1 MLKKI
6 LLGLLAVLVIL
17 QFIRPEKNN
26 SKDNT
31 YHISTAYEVPAE
43 VEDLLAVACNDCH
56 TNETRYPWYSNVQ
69 PVGWWLDHHVE
80 EGKEHLNFSAFTNR
94 RIAVQNHKLE
104 ELIEEVEE
112 HKMPM
117 DEYTYLGMHPEADLS
132 DAQRQVLMDWAKS
145 QMDMLKA
152 KYPADSLV
160 LRRRKQQASH

>member
-6 LLGLLAVLVIL
+6 LLGLLAVVIIM

-31 YHISTAYEVPAE
+31 HHISNAYEIPAE
-43 VEDLLAVACNDCH
+43 VEDLLAVSCNDCH
-56 TNETRYPWYSNVQ
+56 TNETRYPWYSNIQ
-69 PVGWWLDHHVE
+69 PVGWWIDHHVE
-80 EGKEHLNFSAFTNR
+80 EGKEHLNFSEFTNR